1 MPTYHRVACFDVTG
15 IERVRGLKKGTSV
28 FVQAD
33 FSIKEPDP
41 DADPKTPQGQ
51 KQVLLTHGMCS
62 EVFLVLKTFFNSQ
75 FQTF

>member
-51 KQVLLTHGMCS
+51 KQVLLTHGMCF
-62 EVFLVLKTFFNSQ
+62 EVFLVLKTF
-75 FQTF
+75 